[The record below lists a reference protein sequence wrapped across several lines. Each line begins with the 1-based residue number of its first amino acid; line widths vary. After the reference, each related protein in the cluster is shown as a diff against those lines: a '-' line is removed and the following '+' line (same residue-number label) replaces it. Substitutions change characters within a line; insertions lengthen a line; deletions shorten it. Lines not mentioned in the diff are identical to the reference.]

1 MTYQQTNEWEKAIV
15 QYRIVTA
22 VTTDAERNKTASIAA
37 VAERI
42 KVEAKIRE
50 CDLLQALDR
59 MQEATVCWLQA
70 IGLFPN
76 EHVPHNEL
84 GNIYGRAGH
93 YEQAADSY
101 SQAAQLGSLLAE
113 LNLAHMLEL
122 QGFYMESRQGY
133 QEALTKAEVSGL
145 PQYHIRVRM
154 KTVLPR
160 ILPATESGDIFPLY
174 SLPLFP
180 PNLYPANLPP
190 LSPLLTTLYSRPFT
204 LVPFLFTD

>member
-1 MTYQQTNEWEKAIV
+1 M
-15 QYRIVTA
+15 
-22 VTTDAERNKTASIAA
+22 
-37 VAERI
+37 
-42 KVEAKIRE
+42 
-50 CDLLQALDR
+50 
-59 MQEATVCWLQA
+59 CWLQA

-174 SLPLFP
+174 LLLSALFDYLDALLSLLLTCPSPFFPLLLLPLLFMIAQDSWILLSLAQFSP
-180 PNLYPANLPP
+180 CSSISPNFRLSLTPALPTPYQNFWIFASISKRTLTPCCLCRP
-190 LSPLLTTLYSRPFT
+190 LRS
-204 LVPFLFTD
+204 